1 MNLIDDPELE
11 KAFQHFCRHLVGLT
25 VTYQFSNSELS
36 TPGKDNFLCI
46 SGIVFAS
53 HDRWYW
59 TTAGHALKELDDN
72 LENGKIK
79 LVSSVLVDYFH
90 TNTFNNIPIP
100 FDYKNSQ
107 RMYIFD
113 EKAGL
118 DFGLIALRP
127 IYKDLLR
134 NNKIVPLAEE
144 NWNYS
149 KKITFDQFILLG
161 LPEQYIEVSD
171 SSKADSHEYI
181 VNVFPTM
188 IYLEPIDYQLREK
201 TDFNR
206 FVAKISKSHSLNSL
220 VGTSGGPIFG
230 FSNDYK
236 DRYWIVAIQNSW
248 LPESKIIL
256 GCPISVFAPLA
267 EGIIADLESDLII

>member
-1 MNLIDDPELE
+1 MKLIDDPELE
-11 KAFQHFCRHLVGLT
+11 KAFQHFCRHLVGLA
-25 VTYQFSNSELS
+25 VTYQYTASELFE
-36 TPGKDNFLCI
+36 PEKYIFLCL
-46 SGIVFAS
+46 SGFVFS
-53 HDRWYW
+53 SRNRWFW
-59 TTAGHALKELDDN
+59 ITAGHALKELD
-72 LENGKIK
+72 ENRENDKIK

-90 TNTFNNIPIP
+90 TNTSNNIPIP

-107 RMYIFD
+107 RMYVFD

-134 NNKIVPLAEE
+134 KNEIVPLAEE

-149 KKITFDQFILLG
+149 KKITFDRFILLG
-161 LPEQYIEVSD
+161 LPEQYIGVSD
-171 SSKADSHEYI
+171 SSKVDSHEYI
-181 VNVFPTM
+181 ANVYPTM
-188 IYLEPIDYQLREK
+188 IYLEPTDYQPREK

-206 FVAKISKSHSLNSL
+206 FIAKIPDSQSINSL

-230 FSNDYK
+230 FSSEYV
-236 DRYWIVAIQNSW
+236 DRYWIVAVQNSW
-248 LPESKIIL
+248 LPESKIIF

-267 EGIIADLESDLII
+267 EGIIDDLESDLIV